1 MKRRTFLA
9 ATTIVTAI
17 TRPAVA
23 NDRLVGWISPES
35 AETTAPFTKA
45 FLAGLAKQRATGVR
59 VIERYA
65 PGAPDDIVARQVEEL
80 QQQGVRLIVAQGAAT
95 PPVMRAKPKV
105 PVVFA
110 FSGDPVQAGFAQS
123 IARPGGNATGLTFLS
138 VELMPKRID
147 LLRQAVP
154 GCKRIALISNARHP
168 GEENEIAACR
178 TLVEKAGLTL
188 SVHKADNAAGLKP
201 ALAEALGSEAQA
213 VLVLPSSLM
222 VRNAPLLASG
232 CIERKVPL
240 ISGWSD
246 MARSGAL
253 LTYGPNLERAYER
266 IANYAVRILNGTSPE
281 VLPIEQPTEFEL
293 AINRKTA
300 AALGITLPPSLL
312 AQANELFD

>member
-1 MKRRTFLA
+1 M
-9 ATTIVTAI
+9 
-17 TRPAVA
+17 
-23 NDRLVGWISPES
+23 
-35 AETTAPFTKA
+35 
-45 FLAGLAKQRATGVR
+45 
-59 VIERYA
+59 
-65 PGAPDDIVARQVEEL
+65 
-80 QQQGVRLIVAQGAAT
+80 
-95 PPVMRAKPKV
+95 
-105 PVVFA
+105 
-110 FSGDPVQAGFAQS
+110 
-123 IARPGGNATGLTFLS
+123 
-138 VELMPKRID
+138 
-147 LLRQAVP
+147 P

-178 TLVEKAGLTL
+178 TLVERAGLML
-188 SVHKADNAAGLKP
+188 SVHKSDNAAGLKP

-222 VRNAPLLASG
+222 VRNAAMLAGG

-253 LTYGPNLERAYER
+253 LTYGPNLERAYES

-293 AINRKTA
+293 AINRGTA